1 MPNRKTHPR
10 QSEMPDEEANVNNR
24 IFSKTKEWK
33 VSRFNDSENITE
45 YFCQFEI
52 TAKVNKWTSQEKAL
66 SLLHALDG
74 KARGVFHEL
83 PDIDTVTYNEI
94 KELLFKRFGPSN
106 YSETYE
112 YNLSQLRLQNDQNI
126 RDVSQ
131 EVNRLSRLSYP
142 ELSNDMRE
150 KFAVKHLINAIG
162 NKDIMFYVKDKE
174 PRTLDEV
181 CQLYEKY
188 KVLSDDGKR
197 NHSRSLVQI
206 VQDNDEFDDKKSNV
220 VKQDDPITNMNN
232 RIEKLFSMIDE
243 IKRDKFE
250 NRNNSQRKAFNNKF
264 GNNNFIRNNIKT
276 PSKCNHDK
284 EALVHVEAVFRT
296 KHLKC
301 LLDSGADVNLC
312 PKKFVD
318 DLKILKS
325 NKELYAVNNMEL
337 IVNGTIT
344 LALELKYQKIFTT
357 FYVSPNVDH
366 IILGKNWLYNNCIWN
381 FGRSSI
387 EINGKSYNLV
397 KSRQETDI
405 SCISKVTAV
414 IPPRSEMFIQTFIE
428 KSNLRLLGQ
437 DTAWST
443 SINKVKNNL
452 LTARSLID
460 VNKPS
465 TSIRV
470 CDISDEKVEIPK
482 DQVITKLHEVV
493 VVDDKVQE
501 SNNKPTNVYDE
512 TINTIVDE
520 VHSSVPDNIRSNLK
534 KLLLKYK
541 NILSLSEFDLGRTNV
556 TQHEIDTGA
565 NRPFR
570 QALRPQP
577 RAHLPIIDNLLE
589 EMLQQKDIKY
599 KDEIFKKKQ

>member
-24 IFSKTKEWK
+24 IFSKTKEWR
-33 VSRFNDSENITE
+33 VSRFNGSEDITE

-106 YSETYE
+106 YSETHE
-112 YNLSQLRLQNDQNI
+112 YSLSQLRLQKGQNI

-142 ELSNDMRE
+142 ELSNGMRE

-162 NKDIMFYVKDKE
+162 NKEIMFYVKDKE
-174 PRTLDEV
+174 PKTLDEV

-197 NHSRSLVQI
+197 SHSRSLIQI

-232 RIEKLFSMIDE
+232 KIEKLFSMIDE

-250 NRNNSQRKAFNNKF
+250 NRNNSQRKDVNNKF
-264 GNNNFIRNNIKT
+264 GNNNNFIRNNSTIDQRKSSYQQNNRNFSQANTNNFRQNVGSCKNTTRLNRNVQTVKT
-276 PSKCNHDK
+276 PFKCNHDK
-284 EALVHVEAVFRT
+284 EALVHLEAVFRN

-344 LALELKYQKIFTT
+344 LPLELKYQKILTT

-366 IILGKNWLYNNCIWN
+366 IILGKNWLYDNNCIWN

-387 EINGKSYNLV
+387 EINGKGYNLV

-405 SCISKVTAV
+405 RCISKVTAV

-428 KSNLRLLGQ
+428 KSNLKPLGQ
-437 DTAWST
+437 NTAWST
-443 SINKVKNNL
+443 SINKIKNNL

-460 VNKPS
+460 VNKFY
-465 TSIRV
+465 
-470 CDISDEKVEIPK
+470 EY
-482 DQVITKLHEVV
+482 
-493 VVDDKVQE
+493 
-501 SNNKPTNVYDE
+501 VYE
-512 TINTIVDE
+512 
-520 VHSSVPDNIRSNLK
+520 
-534 KLLLKYK
+534 Y
-541 NILSLSEFDLGRTNV
+541 
-556 TQHEIDTGA
+556 
-565 NRPFR
+565 
-570 QALRPQP
+570 
-577 RAHLPIIDNLLE
+577 
-589 EMLQQKDIKY
+589 
-599 KDEIFKKKQ
+599 